1 MDTLEILLL
10 LTFTWNYY
18 ITNMVNYHMIDV
30 ILLYQ
35 VTYLCVDDRAKMAFL
50 QRYTCYFLLLTI
62 LTMLKR
68 LVETEMAFSEVVKD
82 VVWQELQC
90 DTLVPMTMGWFWGGN
105 VTTSCVI

>member
-1 MDTLEILLL
+1 
-10 LTFTWNYY
+10 
-18 ITNMVNYHMIDV
+18 
-30 ILLYQ
+30 
-35 VTYLCVDDRAKMAFL
+35 
-50 QRYTCYFLLLTI
+50 
-62 LTMLKR
+62 MLKR